1 MDIIVPKIKKK
12 SNNQMTTKLCYAY
25 IKKYKCLEDI
35 ELCFDAR
42 YNIKYD
48 KSKNSLIGGKV
59 PSRLPEKF
67 LGESVSSVTCLLGNN
82 GAGKSTIVSFILNAL
97 VEGSPWNSKG
107 SFSGILVYEK
117 NDDLYAWVSN
127 DITEIEP
134 KISYPLNITPCNKIS
149 IPCFYYS
156 GHFSSY
162 INSDIR
168 TTAELAGFYNA
179 SDYAEIL
186 LSAENYYNAAKMPMS
201 ESLYDALHCYVLQ
214 NAHKIC
220 RMLADKN
227 VSDKFRKIVF
237 PKYVMIQANRSGEYQ
252 LNSMTDAER
261 KERGLEY
268 NNKDLETVRLVTYP
282 FLSSKEQ
289 ILADIIH
296 HAILNLIVDRSDLN
310 WGISLLV
317 RWKNYLRQNYPS
329 IKSVLKIFGNFIIE
343 KQSSNYLEDIR
354 IEVDKINTLAE
365 FNERLGNEC
374 LYLSTTEKDFLD
386 KVEKIY
392 AKGNSYLVAR
402 IFDFSYSQSLEGVS
416 MLSSGELEFLNL
428 FSRLYDAFT
437 PKAENVG
444 IPQIIILDE
453 SEIGLHPAW
462 QLEYVSFIIDFFD
475 GLKKANILTNS
486 VQIIMATHSP
496 IILSDIPKCCT
507 ICLTKDHTIT
517 DEQKETFGNNV
528 FELYRHSFLM
538 TNGLVGKFA
547 QEKIRNFNYDID
559 SEIEKKEGDCNYSIS
574 DEKMLNLQIQ
584 VDMIGDVG
592 LKKYL
597 QDKLLCLKSK
607 EQLIAYY
614 EEKIKELK
622 GRNEQ
627 N

>member
-48 KSKNSLIGGKV
+48 KTKNTLIGEKV
-59 PSRLPEKF
+59 FRFPENF
-67 LGESVSSVTCLLGNN
+67 WGDSVSSVTCLLGNN

-134 KISYPLNITPCNKIS
+134 KFSYPLNITPCNKIS

-227 VSDKFRKIVF
+227 VSDKLRKFVF
-237 PKYVMIQANRSGEYQ
+237 PKYVLIQPNRSGEYQ
-252 LNSMTDAER
+252 LKSMTPARR
-261 KERGLEY
+261 KERGLDCSDQE
-268 NNKDLETVRLVTYP
+268 LETLKLDENAFFPTR
-282 FLSSKEQ
+282 EQ

-296 HAILNLIVDRSDLN
+296 HAILNLIVERYDLN
-310 WGISLLV
+310 LGIDILV
-317 RWKNYLRQNYPS
+317 GWKVYLQENYRS
-329 IKSVLKIFGNFIIE
+329 TKSVLKNFGNFIIE
-343 KQSSNYLEDIR
+343 RKSLEYLEYIR
-354 IEVDKINTLAE
+354 IEVDKINTHAE
-365 FNERLGNEC
+365 FNDNQGNEC
-374 LYLSTTEKDFLD
+374 LYLDTLDCKFGEKIEKILD
-386 KVEKIY
+386 KKKI
-392 AKGNSYLVAR
+392 YLVAR
-402 IFDFSYSQSLEGVS
+402 IFDFSYCQSLEYVSSS

-428 FSRLYDAFT
+428 FSRLYKAFT
-437 PKAENVG
+437 SEN
-444 IPQIIILDE
+444 IPQMIFLDEAEIGFHPEWQLKYVEVILDFLNAFRE
-453 SEIGLHPAW
+453 AKNL
-462 QLEYVSFIIDFFD
+462 
-475 GLKKANILTNS
+475 ANP
-486 VQIIMATHSP
+486 VQIVITTHSP

-507 ICLTKDHTIT
+507 MCLTKDHTIT

>member
-1 MDIIVPKIKKK
+1 M
-12 SNNQMTTKLCYAY
+12 LCLY
-25 IKKYKCLEDI
+25 KKYKCLEDI

-48 KSKNSLIGGKV
+48 KTKNTLIGEKV
-59 PSRLPEKF
+59 FRFPENF
-67 LGESVSSVTCLLGNN
+67 WGDSVSSVTCLLGNN
-82 GAGKSTIVSFILNAL
+82 GAGKSTIVSFLLKAL
-97 VEGSPWNSKG
+97 VDGSTWKSNG
-107 SFSGILVYEK
+107 DFSGIIVYEK
-117 NDDLYAWVSN
+117 RGNLYAWVSK
-127 DITEIEP
+127 DVAESEP
-134 KISYPLNITPCNKIS
+134 NFSYPTNIFYGKKNPIQ
-149 IPCFYYS
+149 CFYYS
-156 GHFSSY
+156 GHFSPY

-186 LSAENYYNAAKMPMS
+186 KSKEKYCNAAKLQMS

-227 VSDKFRKIVF
+227 VSDKLKKFVL
-237 PKYVMIQANRSGEYQ
+237 PKYVLIQPNRSGEYQ
-252 LNSMTDAER
+252 IKSMSPQMRRKHGLNYR
-261 KERGLEY
+261 KQA
-268 NNKDLETVRLVTYP
+268 LETVKLVTYP
-282 FLSSKEQ
+282 NLSSKEQ

-310 WGISLLV
+310 LGIDLLV
-317 RWKNYLRQNYPS
+317 GWKNYLRKKIS
-329 IKSVLKIFGNFIIE
+329 FGEKSVLKIFGNFIIE
-343 KQSSNYLEDIR
+343 EKSLEYLNEIKNVIDN
-354 IEVDKINTLAE
+354 INTNVK
-365 FNERLGNEC
+365 FNKKLGDEC
-374 LYLSTTEKDFLD
+374 LYLCTSGKDFSD

-392 AKGNSYLVAR
+392 AKENFYLVAR
-402 IFDFSYSQSLEGVS
+402 IFDFSYSQSLNNILSS

-428 FSRLYDAFT
+428 FSRLYDVFT
-437 PKAENVG
+437 EDRKKHPRM
-444 IPQIIILDE
+444 IFLDE
-453 SEIGLHPAW
+453 AEIGFHPEW
-462 QLEYVSFIIDFFD
+462 QLEYFEFILDF
-475 GLKKANILTNS
+475 LNALSEAKILTDP
-486 VQIIMATHSP
+486 VQIVITTHSP
-496 IILSDIPKCCT
+496 VLLSDIPKCCT
-507 ICLTKDHTIT
+507 IYLTKNHTVSK
-517 DEQKETFGNNV
+517 EQKETFGNNV

-547 QEKIRNFNYDID
+547 QEKIRKLNEYID
-559 SEIEKKEGDCNYSIS
+559 SEIEKKKGDCNYSIS

>member
-1 MDIIVPKIKKK
+1 ML
-12 SNNQMTTKLCYAY
+12 NNQMTTKLCYAY

-48 KSKNSLIGGKV
+48 KTKNTLIGEKV
-59 PSRLPEKF
+59 FRFPENF
-67 LGESVSSVTCLLGNN
+67 WGDSVSSVTCLIGNN
-82 GAGKSTIVSFILNAL
+82 GAGKSTIVSFLLNAL
-97 VEGSPWNSKG
+97 VDGSIWKSDG
-107 SFSGILVYEK
+107 DFSGIIVYEK
-117 NDDLYAWVSN
+117 RGNLSAWVSK
-127 DITEIEP
+127 DVAESEP
-134 KISYPLNITPCNKIS
+134 NFSYPTNIFYGKKNPIQ
-149 IPCFYYS
+149 CFYYS
-156 GHFSSY
+156 GHFSPY

-186 LSAENYYNAAKMPMS
+186 LSAENYYNAAKRQMS

-220 RMLADKN
+220 RMLADKS
-227 VSDKFRKIVF
+227 VSDMFRKIVF
-237 PKYVMIQANRSGEYQ
+237 PKYVLIQANRSGEYQ
-252 LNSMTDAER
+252 LKSMSDEER
-261 KERGLEY
+261 KKRGLEY
-268 NNKDLETVRLVTYP
+268 DYQDLETVKLVTYP

-374 LYLSTTEKDFLD
+374 LYLCTAEKDFQE

-392 AKGNSYLVAR
+392 AKENFYLVAR
-402 IFDFSYSQSLEGVS
+402 IFDFSYSQSLDNISLS

-428 FSRLYDAFT
+428 FSRLYNAFT
-437 PKAENVG
+437 PKVANAD
-444 IPQIIILDE
+444 IPQVIILDE

-462 QLEYVSFIIDFFD
+462 QLEYVNFIIDFFD
-475 GLKKANILTNS
+475 GLKKANILTNP

-496 IILSDIPKCCT
+496 IMLSDIPKSCT
-507 ICLTKDHTIT
+507 ICLKDHTIIN
-517 DEQKETFGNNV
+517 EQKETFGNNV

-538 TNGLVGKFA
+538 TNGLVGRFA
-547 QEKIRNFNYDID
+547 QEKIRKLNEYID
-559 SEIEKKEGDCNYSIS
+559 SEIREKRNYSVLN
-574 DEKMLNLQIQ
+574 EKMLNLQIQ

>member
-1 MDIIVPKIKKK
+1 MA
-12 SNNQMTTKLCYAY
+12 TKLCYAY

-48 KSKNSLIGGKV
+48 KTKNTLIGEKV
-59 PSRLPEKF
+59 FRFPENF
-67 LGESVSSVTCLLGNN
+67 WGDSVSSVTCLLGNN
-82 GAGKSTIVSFILNAL
+82 GAGKSTIVSFLLNAL
-97 VEGSPWNSKG
+97 VDGSSWRTEGS
-107 SFSGILVYEK
+107 FFGILVYEVNEK
-117 NDDLYAWVSN
+117 LQAWVSK
-127 DITEIEP
+127 DVAESF
-134 KISYPLNITPCNKIS
+134 SYPTNISPCNKIP
-149 IPCFYYS
+149 IQCFYYS
-156 GHFSSY
+156 GHFSPY

-186 LSAENYYNAAKMPMS
+186 LSAENYYNAAKRQMS

-214 NAHKIC
+214 NAHNIC

-227 VSDKFRKIVF
+227 VSDKLKKFVL
-237 PKYVMIQANRSGEYQ
+237 PKYVLIQPNRSGEYQ
-252 LNSMTDAER
+252 IKSMSPQMRRKHGLNYR
-261 KERGLEY
+261 KQA
-268 NNKDLETVRLVTYP
+268 LETVKLVTYP
-282 FLSSKEQ
+282 NLSSKEQ

-310 WGISLLV
+310 LGIDLLV
-317 RWKNYLRQNYPS
+317 GWKNYLRKKIS
-329 IKSVLKIFGNFIIE
+329 FGEKSVLKIFGNFIIE
-343 KQSSNYLEDIR
+343 EKSLEYLNEIKNVIDN
-354 IEVDKINTLAE
+354 INTNVK
-365 FNERLGNEC
+365 FNKKLGDEC
-374 LYLSTTEKDFLD
+374 LYLCTSGKDFSD

-392 AKGNSYLVAR
+392 AKENFYLVAR
-402 IFDFSYSQSLEGVS
+402 IFDFSYSQSLNNILSS

-437 PKAENVG
+437 PKADNVD
-444 IPQIIILDE
+444 IPHIIILDE

-462 QLEYVSFIIDFFD
+462 QLEYVSFIIDFLD
-475 GLKKANILTNS
+475 GLRKANILTNP

-496 IILSDIPKCCT
+496 IMLSDIPKCCT
-507 ICLTKDHTIT
+507 MCLTKDHTIT

-528 FELYRHSFLM
+528 FELYRHFFLM

-547 QEKIRNFNYDID
+547 QEKIHNLNNDID

>member
-1 MDIIVPKIKKK
+1 ML
-12 SNNQMTTKLCYAY
+12 NNQMATKLCYAY

-48 KSKNSLIGGKV
+48 KTKNTLIGEKV
-59 PSRLPEKF
+59 FRFPEIF
-67 LGESVSSVTCLLGNN
+67 WGDSVSSVTCLLGNN
-82 GAGKSTIVSFILNAL
+82 GAGKSTIVSFLLKAL
-97 VEGSPWNSKG
+97 VDGSYWKDEDP
-107 SFSGILVYEK
+107 FQGILVYEENEK
-117 NDDLYAWVSN
+117 LYAWVSK
-127 DITEIEP
+127 DVAESEP
-134 KISYPLNITPCNKIS
+134 NFSYPTNIFLGKKNPIQ
-149 IPCFYYS
+149 CFYYS
-156 GHFSSY
+156 GHFSPY
-162 INSDIR
+162 INSDIH

-186 LSAENYYNAAKMPMS
+186 QSAENYYNAAKREMS

-214 NAHKIC
+214 NAHNIC

-252 LNSMTDAER
+252 LKSMPEARR
-261 KERGLEY
+261 KGLGLEY
-268 NNKDLETVRLVTYP
+268 NNQDLETVKLVTYP
-282 FLSSKEQ
+282 NLSSKEQ

-310 WGISLLV
+310 LGIDLLV
-317 RWKNYLRQNYPS
+317 GWKNYLRKKLS
-329 IKSVLKIFGNFIIE
+329 FGEKSVLKIFGNFIIE
-343 KQSSNYLEDIR
+343 EKSLEYLNEIKNVIDN
-354 IEVDKINTLAE
+354 INTNVK
-365 FNERLGNEC
+365 FNKNLGDEC
-374 LYLSTTEKDFLD
+374 LYLCTTEKDFLD

-392 AKGNSYLVAR
+392 AKENFYLVAR

-496 IILSDIPKCCT
+496 IMLSDIPKCCT
-507 ICLTKDHTIT
+507 ICLTKDHTII

-547 QEKIRNFNYDID
+547 QEKIRNLNYDID
-559 SEIEKKEGDCNYSIS
+559 SEIEKKEGDSNYSIS

-607 EQLIAYY
+607 EKLIAYY